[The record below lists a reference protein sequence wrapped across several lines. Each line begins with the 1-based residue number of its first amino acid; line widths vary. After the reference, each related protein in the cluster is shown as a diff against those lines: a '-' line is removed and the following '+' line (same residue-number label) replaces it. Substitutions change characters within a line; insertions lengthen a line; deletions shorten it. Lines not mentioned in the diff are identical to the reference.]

1 MAALRSY
8 PATKTY
14 FVPAIESPSHHQPVH
29 VHTGETN
36 WSVGQ
41 EIVSQFYSIFLNLV
55 TQLFKFFHK
64 YRPESKAQK
73 RERLR
78 NLAKTKAK
86 GGQLPAVKKII
97 AVKYG
102 IHNITRLIEQKK
114 AVLVAIAHDVDPI
127 EVGNI
132 INCSSL
138 HLSL

>member
-1 MAALRSY
+1 MQAWLSL
-8 PATKTY
+8 PL
-14 FVPAIESPSHHQPVH
+14 SLS
-29 VHTGETN
+29 
-36 WSVGQ
+36 
-41 EIVSQFYSIFLNLV
+41 LV

-102 IHNITRLIEQKK
+102 IHNITRLIEQKR

-127 EVGNI
+127 EVEEFLKIQTSTLSFFVSFPLSFPAGGMVAI
-132 INCSSL
+132 FVSTHECTIL
-138 HLSL
+138 HSEE

>member
-1 MAALRSY
+1 MLGGAGLALS
-8 PATKTY
+8 
-14 FVPAIESPSHHQPVH
+14 SSL
-29 VHTGETN
+29 
-36 WSVGQ
+36 S
-41 EIVSQFYSIFLNLV
+41 LV

-102 IHNITRLIEQKK
+102 IHNITRLIEQKR

-127 EVGNI
+127 EVEEFF
-132 INCSSL
+132 
-138 HLSL
+138 

>member
-1 MAALRSY
+1 MQAWLSL
-8 PATKTY
+8 
-14 FVPAIESPSHHQPVH
+14 S
-29 VHTGETN
+29 
-36 WSVGQ
+36 
-41 EIVSQFYSIFLNLV
+41 LV

-102 IHNITRLIEQKK
+102 IHNITRLIEQKR

-127 EVGNI
+127 EVEEFFLNADEHVVLL
-132 INCSSL
+132 CLPPSLFFSSWWYGC
-138 HLSL
+138 HLCVDV

>member
-1 MAALRSY
+1 MQAWLSL
-8 PATKTY
+8 
-14 FVPAIESPSHHQPVH
+14 S
-29 VHTGETN
+29 
-36 WSVGQ
+36 
-41 EIVSQFYSIFLNLV
+41 LV

-102 IHNITRLIEQKK
+102 IHNITRLIEQKR

-127 EVGNI
+127 EVEEFFKMQT
-132 INCSSL
+132 STLSFFVSL
-138 HLSL
+138 PLFFFQLVVWLPSLCRRMNVPYCIVKSKSR

>member
-1 MAALRSY
+1 MGAGLALSL
-8 PATKTY
+8 
-14 FVPAIESPSHHQPVH
+14 S
-29 VHTGETN
+29 
-36 WSVGQ
+36 
-41 EIVSQFYSIFLNLV
+41 LV

-102 IHNITRLIEQKK
+102 IHNITRLIEQKR

-127 EVGNI
+127 EVEEFFKNADEHVVFL
-132 INCSSL
+132 CLPPSLFFSSWWYGC
-138 HLSL
+138 HLCVDV